1 MHTLNRAPITIA
13 FLALLVFASTPRN
26 LAIAHEGHQMECKKT
41 SMQAIKA
48 DIQAMTDGEA
58 KTVAMKE
65 MKMAEE
71 MMDKKDMNAC
81 KTHMHNAMM
90 RWTNRAAFPSRAHA
104 KRLRN
109 WCPTRPGVGSSL
121 HCWVVHRWC

>member
-1 MHTLNRAPITIA
+1 MHTLNRTQITIA
-13 FLALLVFASTPRN
+13 FLALLVFASIPRN

-48 DIQAMTDGEA
+48 DIQAMNDGEA
-58 KTVAMKE
+58 KTTAMKE

-81 KTHMHNAMM
+81 KTHIHNAMDAM
-90 RWTNRAAFPSRAHA
+90 D
-104 KRLRN
+104 K
-109 WCPTRPGVGSSL
+109 
-121 HCWVVHRWC
+121 

>member
-1 MHTLNRAPITIA
+1 MDTLNRAQITIA
-13 FLALLVFASTPRN
+13 ILALLAFASAPRN
-26 LAIAHEGHQMECKKT
+26 LASAHEGHQMECKKI

-48 DIQAMTDGEA
+48 DIQAMNVGEA

-81 KTHMHNAMM
+81 KTHMHNAMDAM
-90 RWTNRAAFPSRAHA
+90 D
-104 KRLRN
+104 K
-109 WCPTRPGVGSSL
+109 
-121 HCWVVHRWC
+121 